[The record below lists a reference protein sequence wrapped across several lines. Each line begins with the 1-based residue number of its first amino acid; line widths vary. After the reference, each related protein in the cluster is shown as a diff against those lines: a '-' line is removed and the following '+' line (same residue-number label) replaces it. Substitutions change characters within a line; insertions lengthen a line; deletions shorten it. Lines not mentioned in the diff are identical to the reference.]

1 MSFRMSNLRN
11 LVYNGF
17 TIANRKALQETIGK
31 GEFEKL
37 GSAFKKLRT
46 GSCELPSLANTG
58 HTIFIPSG
66 EVELAKKSGQLN
78 LTFPASIGDLYVRGS
93 DNKQIFTGS
102 DINLSTITQRVRD
115 YEKKVVDYFKN
126 AKPFP
131 KSAIE
136 ESKTM
141 QKLYSPEFAPK
152 RRLNED
158 GYHVTTIIDKKTGK
172 PQEAYVRCMFKR
184 ADENVNIESLSSTA
198 RESLRPGAF
207 ERWGIYV
214 KNSANEYELVGQRSF
229 RLDKANNK
237 ILPDWMD
244 SKGNNGRFSG
254 IGLRAHQIAV
264 ERMMQ
269 EGMDTVEICAVA
281 DAFPFHYKSGFRV
294 IPKEV
299 EVSADQIERYINHW
313 LTNTGLTR
321 EEVEKTLVL
330 KTVNGKKVVSSESL
344 ENVRKLFYLK
354 NNGKYVAGD
363 TPMDLHGEWL
373 AKWQEM
379 AKSQPILL

>member
-1 MSFRMSNLRN
+1 MNFRMNSLRN
-11 LVYNGF
+11 LVSSGF

-37 GSAFKKLRT
+37 GSAFKKLNST
-46 GSCELPSLANTG
+46 HEDLPSLANTG
-58 HTIFIPSG
+58 HTIWIPSG
-66 EVELAKKSGQLN
+66 EVELVKKSGQLT
-78 LTFPASIGDLYVRGS
+78 LKFPVSISDLHVRGNS
-93 DNKQIFTGS
+93 GKQIFTGS
-102 DINLSTITQRVRD
+102 DINLATITQRVRD
-115 YEKKVVDYFKN
+115 YEKKVVEYFKN

-141 QKLYSPEFAPK
+141 KKLYSPEFTPK

-158 GYHVTTIIDKKTGK
+158 GYHVTTIIDKKNGK
-172 PQEAYVRCMFKR
+172 PQEAYVRCLFKGPNPYD
-184 ADENVNIESLSSTA
+184 ALD
-198 RESLRPGAF
+198 GAPT
-207 ERWGIYV
+207 EIKTLEKWGIFV

-229 RLDKANNK
+229 KLDKLNNK
-237 ILPDWMD
+237 ITSDWMD

-269 EGMDTVEICAVA
+269 EGMDTVEICSIA

-294 IPKEV
+294 IPQEM
-299 EVSADQIERYINHW
+299 EVSAEQIERYINSW

-321 EEVEKTLVL
+321 EEVEKTIVS
-330 KTVNGKKVVSSESL
+330 KTINGKKIVSSESM
-344 ENVRKLFYLK
+344 ENIRKLLYLK

-363 TPMDLHGEWL
+363 TPMNLHGEWL
-373 AKWQEM
+373 EKWQEM

>member
-1 MSFRMSNLRN
+1 MSFKISSLRN

-17 TIANRKALQETIGK
+17 TIANRKVLQETIGK
-31 GEFEKL
+31 GEFEKV

-46 GSCELPSLANTG
+46 GSCNLPSFANTG
-58 HTIFIPSG
+58 HTIWIPSG
-66 EVELAKKSGQLN
+66 EIALAKKSGQLN
-78 LTFPASIGDLYVRGS
+78 LTFPVSVSDIHVRGN
-93 DNKQIFTGS
+93 DGKQIFTGS

-126 AKPFP
+126 AKPLP

-141 QKLYSPEFAPK
+141 KKLYSPEFAPT

-158 GYHVTTIIDKKTGK
+158 GYQVTTIIDKKTCK
-172 PQEAYVRCMFKR
+172 PQEAYVRCLAKGP
-184 ADENVNIESLSSTA
+184 D
-198 RESLRPGAF
+198 PYGALDVSPAEVKTL
-207 ERWGIYV
+207 ERWGIFV

-229 RLDKANNK
+229 KLDKVNNK
-237 ILPDWMD
+237 IVSDWMD

-269 EGMDTVEICAVA
+269 EGMDTVEICALA
-281 DAFPFHYKSGFRV
+281 DAFPFHYKSGFR
-294 IPKEV
+294 ILPQEN
-299 EVSADQIERYINHW
+299 EVSAEQIERYIKHW
-313 LTNTGLTR
+313 QTNTGLTR
-321 EEVEKTLVL
+321 EEIEKTIVS
-330 KTVNGKKVVSSESL
+330 KTVNGKKIVSSESMQ
-344 ENVRKLFYLK
+344 NIRKLLYLK
-354 NNGKYVAGD
+354 NNGKYVTGD

-373 AKWQEM
+373 EKWQEM